1 MLTGPRQRA
10 EVVILALGVAILI
23 ALIPFAIGLLGAA
36 VLYVIFAPL
45 QARLAPAIGKGR
57 AALVVLIVAIVL
69 VLVPAISLLG
79 LLIDQA
85 PETLRSVQESP
96 LLTELARIRIGR
108 FEVGAELAKGSGTI
122 LSWISQ
128 QAIGFVGSATRTTLN
143 LVIAFFGLYYM
154 LLSAHESWARFQSV
168 IPFSPATTE
177 ALRER
182 FHSVTRA
189 TLLGT
194 ALASVLQGSIVGLAF
209 GAVGLPSPAFWG
221 VITAFA
227 SLLPVLGSAF
237 VWLPGV
243 LVLLAQGRYGPAIAL
258 AAICGIVASNIDNV
272 VRPLVYRRVSDI
284 HPMVTL
290 VGAFAGLK
298 YFGLLGALLGPLA
311 IVYFFELLHM
321 YRIDYGTVGAGE
333 VPAELAAPESEKGA
347 ALPSAPGR

>member
-1 MLTGPRQRA
+1 MLSETKQRA
-10 EVVILALGVAILI
+10 ELVILALGLAILI
-23 ALIPFAIGLLGAA
+23 ALVPFAIGLLGAA

-45 QARLAPAIGKGR
+45 QNRLAPMIGPGR
-57 AALVVLIVAIVL
+57 AALIVLLLAIVL
-69 VLVPAISLLG
+69 VLVPALALLG

-85 PETLRSVQESP
+85 PATLRSLQDSP
-96 LLTELARIRIGR
+96 LLAQLAQIHIGR
-108 FEVGAELAKGSGTI
+108 FEVGAEIAKASGTI

-128 QAIGFVGSATRTTLN
+128 QAIGFLGSATRTTLN

-154 LLSAHESWARFQSV
+154 LLSADESWSRFQGI

-209 GAVGLPSPAFWG
+209 WVVGLPSPAFWG
-221 VITAFA
+221 VVTAFA

-243 LVLLAQGRYGPAIAL
+243 LVLFVQGRYGPAVAL

-272 VRPLVYRRVSDI
+272 VRPLVYRRVSNI

-321 YRIDYGTVGAGE
+321 YRVDYGPVDSAAEPPTL
-333 VPAELAAPESEKGA
+333 PALSAREEP
-347 ALPSAPGR
+347 ALTRARGD